1 MPTNKS
7 ERTPHERETLLF
19 PNSETAQTFKENVA
33 ERMAQQPKSKEHQRA
48 VVAEAVAQQFTQAGE
63 AVDLVREPWTHT
75 PAEHE
80 EVQQLVNV
88 AFQRDLGAAI
98 AQARRSPHYPR
109 NLDLL
114 HDVLTGEMYD
124 LLREGGLN
132 KQPLGGWVIAVIA
145 IVLITAMV
153 LLLVVVAA

>member
-1 MPTNKS
+1 MANT
-7 ERTPHERETLLF
+7 ERSSFEKETLLF
-19 PNSETAQTFKENVA
+19 PTPEAAQTFKEDVA
-33 ERMAQQPKSKEHQRA
+33 ERMATQPDSQEHKRA
-48 VVAEAVAQQFTQAGE
+48 VVAEAVAQQFSQVGE
-63 AVDLVREPWTHT
+63 AVNLVREPWNHT

-98 AQARRSPHYPR
+98 KQARQSPHYPR

-132 KQPLGGWVIAVIA
+132 KQPLGGWAMALLA
-145 IVLITAMV
+145 IVLITGLV
-153 LLLVVVAA
+153 LLLVVATL

>member
-1 MPTNKS
+1 MATT
-7 ERTPHERETLLF
+7 ERSSFEKETLLF
-19 PNSETAQTFKENVA
+19 PTAEAAQTFKEDVA
-33 ERMAQQPKSKEHQRA
+33 ERIAQQPKSKERQRA
-48 VVAEAVAQQFTQAGE
+48 VVAEAVAQQFSQAGE

-98 AQARRSPHYPR
+98 TQARQSPHYPR

-132 KQPLGGWVIAVIA
+132 KQPLGGWVMAVIA
-145 IVLITAMV
+145 IVLITAIV
-153 LLLVVVAA
+153 LLLVLVAA

>member
-1 MPTNKS
+1 MPSTP
-7 ERTPHERETLLF
+7 ERSAYEKETLIF
-19 PNSETAQTFKENVA
+19 PNQEAAQAFRESVGEQLQVSRTTG
-33 ERMAQQPKSKEHQRA
+33 RQQDKA
-48 VVAEAVAQQFTQAGE
+48 VVAEAVAQQFSQVGE
-63 AVDLVREPWTHT
+63 AVSLVREPWTHT

-98 AQARRSPHYPR
+98 KQARQSPHYPR

-132 KQPLGGWVIAVIA
+132 KQPLGGWAIALLA
-145 IVLITAMV
+145 IVLIAGLV
-153 LLLVVVAA
+153 LLLVVIVF